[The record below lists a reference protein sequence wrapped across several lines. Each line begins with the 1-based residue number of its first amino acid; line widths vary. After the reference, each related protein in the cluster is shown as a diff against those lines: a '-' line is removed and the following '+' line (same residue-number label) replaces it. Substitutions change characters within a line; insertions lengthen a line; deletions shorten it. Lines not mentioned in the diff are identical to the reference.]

1 MRVWD
6 LSTGTPLGDPLTGHT
21 SPVAAVA
28 ALLLPD
34 GRPIAVTGSQDDT
47 VRVWDLTTGTPL
59 GDPLTG
65 HTDTVTAVAAL
76 LLPDGRPIA
85 VTGSDDRHGAGVGP
99 DHRHPAR

>member
-1 MRVWD
+1 MWD
-6 LSTGTPLGDPLTGHT
+6 LTTGTPLGDPLTGHT
-21 SPVAAVA
+21 GTVAAVA

-34 GRPIAVTGSQDDT
+34 GRPIAVTGSYDDT

-65 HTDTVTAVAAL
+65 HTSTVAAVAAL

-85 VTGSDDRHGAGVGP
+85 VTGSATTRCGCGT
-99 DHRHPAR
+99 